1 MRQIT
6 IEDATFNF
14 RSSWSEIT
22 PDLLLRLTP
31 LLFTGERAAAQAAII
46 PLICDVPPLL
56 LASLAPWQY
65 AQLLPL
71 TNWLWDTPLTTPIIP
86 HFEHT
91 GETWHL
97 PAAELLDPD
106 FHYVEWDHLD
116 TFLARFFQGDADVL
130 DQLCATV
137 ARPADDPLGSRGRFD
152 AQRLDTHAELL
163 KTLPIPSKLYL
174 LLFAWGCSRH
184 IRSQFAILWE
194 PDEDANESSN
204 DYQFASSSDDIDFG
218 WTGAAFSIAEAGA
231 FGKFDEV
238 LHTDA
243 YTILYYLSWKKQ
255 QDRTA
260 RRMMKKNQKKQ

>member
-31 LLFTGERAAAQAAII
+31 LLFTGERPAAQAALV
-46 PLICDVPPLL
+46 PHICDVPPLL
-56 LASLAPWQY
+56 LSSLAPWQY
-65 AQLLPL
+65 AKLHPL
-71 TNWLWDTPLTTPIIP
+71 TDWLWDTPLTTPIIP
-86 HFEHT
+86 HFEHA
-91 GETWHL
+91 GQTWQL

-116 TFLARFFQGDADVL
+116 TFLARFFQGETEVL
-130 DQLCATV
+130 PQLCATL
-137 ARPADDPLGSRGRFD
+137 ARPNRERFD
-152 AQRLDTHAELL
+152 AQKLDQYAAALSQL
-163 KTLPIPSKLYL
+163 SPPLTLSL

-194 PDEDANESSN
+194 PDEDANESSA
-204 DYQFASSSDDIDFG
+204 DYSFASSTDNIDFG

-260 RRMMKKNQKKQ
+260 RRAIKKNQKRQ